1 MKPNLI
7 DFNIFKNELKIVK
20 NIQKDY
26 EYTIFNIGLILLLL
40 LVCFMALYVFR
51 DKNSKE
57 KKKEKTIDQL
67 KYILEKSNLHLE
79 REQNVS
85 KMIND
90 DVYRDDYNI
99 DVNKYYD

>member
-1 MKPNLI
+1 
-7 DFNIFKNELKIVK
+7 
-20 NIQKDY
+20 
-26 EYTIFNIGLILLLL
+26 
-40 LVCFMALYVFR
+40 MALYVFR